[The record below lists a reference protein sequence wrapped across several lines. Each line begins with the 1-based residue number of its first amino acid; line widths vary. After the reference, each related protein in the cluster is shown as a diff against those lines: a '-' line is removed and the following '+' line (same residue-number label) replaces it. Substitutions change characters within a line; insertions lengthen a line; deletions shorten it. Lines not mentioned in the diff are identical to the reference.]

1 MVLLIPT
8 KENTT
13 RCEIDA
19 YIHEMMVSNHYS
31 VLNRTVREIQ
41 CKSGVGALLHP
52 AEEYFVDTFNNSVK
66 NMSLGDLRLPDQRC
80 NSDKARND

>member
-1 MVLLIPT
+1 MVLLIHT
-8 KENTT
+8 KENST

-19 YIHEMMVSNHYS
+19 YIHEMMVSKNYS

-66 NMSLGDLRLPDQRC
+66 NMSLEDLRLLDQRC